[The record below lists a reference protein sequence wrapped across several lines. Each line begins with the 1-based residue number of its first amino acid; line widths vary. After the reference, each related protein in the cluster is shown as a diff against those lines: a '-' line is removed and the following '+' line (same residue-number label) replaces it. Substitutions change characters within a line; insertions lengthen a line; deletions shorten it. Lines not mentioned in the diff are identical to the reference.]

1 MQQMNRKGGSGM
13 AEVLRMKIG
22 NATVAVMDDDY
33 AGISE
38 AENRARIE
46 RMRRTLA
53 GIYRRLALEEPETLR
68 RLDEESKTAADVRFV
83 L

>member
-1 MQQMNRKGGSGM
+1 M

-53 GIYRRLALEEPETLR
+53 GGYRRLALEGPGTPRGVGEGG
-68 RLDEESKTAADVRFV
+68 KTAGGVGCGV
-83 L
+83 